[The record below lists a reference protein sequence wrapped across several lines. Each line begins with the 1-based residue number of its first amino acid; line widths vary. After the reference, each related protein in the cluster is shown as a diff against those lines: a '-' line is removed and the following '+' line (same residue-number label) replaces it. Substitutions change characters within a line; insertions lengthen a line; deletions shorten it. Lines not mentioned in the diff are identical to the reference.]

1 MAPRS
6 CFGNVTNIGLCMYM
20 SICMY
25 IKCVY
30 RVIVVYLLEKKNI
43 KNYNNTIY
51 HLIPLYAYLYSYTY
65 ILKDVHV
72 YIPIFDTFQKQ
83 EAGGTTNVL
92 TCLYAYNPTIQLFD
106 ICL

>member
-1 MAPRS
+1 MY
-6 CFGNVTNIGLCMYM
+6 VYM

-51 HLIPLYAYLYSYTY
+51 HLIPIYAYLYSYAYT
-65 ILKDVHV
+65 LKDICI
-72 YIPIFDTFQKQ
+72 YIPMFDTFQKQ

-92 TCLYAYNPTIQLFD
+92 TCLLPNTLTFQLFD

>member
-1 MAPRS
+1 MYK
-6 CFGNVTNIGLCMYM
+6 GCMY
-20 SICMY
+20 
-25 IKCVY
+25 
-30 RVIVVYLLEKKNI
+30 VIVYLLEKKNI

-51 HLIPLYAYLYSYTY
+51 HLIPICTYLYSYAYT
-65 ILKDVHV
+65 LKDIHV

-92 TCLYAYNPTIQLFD
+92 TSLYAHSLTFHLFD